1 MATMK
6 KDELA
11 MFTIKPEYAYGER
24 GSPPKIPPGSTL
36 NFEIELFSWKG
47 KHSVQVFNKKIN
59 LMNFVIRVYNVHC
72 TVQ

>member
-1 MATMK
+1 MSPMPHISFTGSVIRGWDIGVATMK

-24 GSPPKIPPGSTL
+24 GSPPKIPPNSTL

-47 KHSVQVFNKKIN
+47 TS
-59 LMNFVIRVYNVHC
+59 
-72 TVQ
+72 